1 MKHLSNIKP
10 GDLVRIYDYTHK
22 RRKAMRVLDS
32 DPNRRGHL
40 HPHLDY
46 DRIDSHKVGLIVKEY
61 PEDSYYPDDYEE
73 YGGREPDHDREWY
86 VIPIGE
92 EARGST
98 SQIIVHENRLERMV
112 KQ

>member
-22 RRKAMRVLDS
+22 RRESMRAMDKRQETWWAT
-32 DPNRRGHL
+32 N
-40 HPHLDY
+40 
-46 DRIDSHKVGLIVKEY
+46 IDGHKVGLIVREY
-61 PEDSYYPDDYEE
+61 PDDSYYPDDYEE
-73 YGGREPDHDREWY
+73 YGGREPDYDREWY